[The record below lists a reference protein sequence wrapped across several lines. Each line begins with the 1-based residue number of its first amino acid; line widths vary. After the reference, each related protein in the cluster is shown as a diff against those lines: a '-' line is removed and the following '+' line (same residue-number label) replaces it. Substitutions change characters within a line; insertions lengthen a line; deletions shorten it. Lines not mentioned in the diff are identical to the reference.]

1 MSKRTRLFL
10 FVATGILVVGLGT
23 GLLAS
28 YVNVQS
34 LVIIGAD
41 GPDELAYVP
50 ADAKVVA
57 FANVREIM
65 DSELRQK
72 IVQFTGRDA
81 KGSDSNE
88 FQQQTGIDIE
98 RDIDQVI
105 ASVSGDEALPHEGP
119 PLVLARG
126 RFNDVLIEGAAREKG
141 ATAEDYKG
149 KRLLSA
155 TNMAIAFLEPGLV
168 AVGTPAA
175 VRRAIDTKASGADVR
190 SNDELMRL
198 LRDSDDGNA
207 WAVARFDALTAG
219 GRLPKELATQLPSIR
234 WFAVSGHVNGG
245 VHGMVRAE
253 TRDEMAAQ
261 DLRQVLQG
269 FVALARMQTQQQPA
283 FADLLSSFQLGGSD
297 KTVSLGFAI
306 PSELIDTLGA
316 MHALRQR
323 TPPADPGA
331 SLPAPSEPV
340 APAVPAL

>member
-1 MSKRTRLFL
+1 MSKRTRTFL

-28 YVNVQS
+28 YVNVQN
-34 LVIIGAD
+34 LVIIGSD

-50 ADAKVVA
+50 ADARVVA

-72 IVQFTGRDA
+72 IVQFTGADGQAGSA
-81 KGSDSNE
+81 K
-88 FQQQTGIDIE
+88 FQEKTGIDIE
-98 RDIDQVI
+98 RDIDQVL
-105 ASVSGDEALPHEGP
+105 ASVVGDESLAQKGP
-119 PLVLARG
+119 PLVLVRG
-126 RFNDVLIEGAAREKG
+126 RFNDVRIEGVARENG
-141 ATAEDYKG
+141 ATPEDYKG
-149 KRLLSA
+149 KRLLTSPQV
-155 TNMAIAFLEPGLV
+155 AIAFLEPGLV
-168 AVGTPAA
+168 AVGLPAA
-175 VRRAIDTKASGADVR
+175 VRLAIDAKASGADVR
-190 SNDELMRL
+190 DNNELMRL

-219 GRLPKELATQLPSIR
+219 GNLPQELAVQLPAIS

-245 VHGMVRAE
+245 VHGTIRAE

-283 FADLLSSFQLGGSD
+283 FADLLGSFQLGGTD
-297 KTVSLGFAI
+297 RTVSLGFSI

-316 MHALRQR
+316 MHALRPR
-323 TPPADPGA
+323 APGIKPDVQE
-331 SLPAPSEPV
+331 PAPSRPE
-340 APAVPAL
+340 APAAPTL